1 MNATRAYLRSL
12 DPHLPRSVWLVQIG
26 GAVNAFG
33 TGMVIPFTLIYLHN
47 VRGISLAAA
56 GAAVGIGA
64 VAALATG
71 VLAGSIVDRV
81 GGRNTL
87 VFGLLLQA
95 GSIALFPQVRTAWD
109 AAVLLALQGAGTACF
124 WPGQSTLLAR
134 LADPETRHHAYAL
147 QRISMN
153 LGIGLGG
160 VVGGLI
166 ATTADPQSF
175 TTLYLFDAA
184 TFLAFVVVLAF
195 VREPRPAAMPLGEAR
210 PGYREVVRD
219 RPFLALLGLNVVFVA
234 AGYETLLL
242 APVYAKNQAG
252 VSERWIGMIW
262 FANTLFIVLAQMPI
276 SKWLEGRRRMVALA
290 AMNVC
295 FAAAALVILVGGTLF
310 EGDRGGARD
319 DRRDADLRRRA
330 SACRGRR
337 RVRSSPTW
345 RRPASA
351 GATSRS
357 RACRG
362 APARSSG
369 PRSAGRCSAGSR
381 TPSGRS
387 RPARACS
394 PERAASRWS
403 GACRPPF
410 AARRVS
416 QRASCQPRQR
426 VFRPARAGRM
436 RRMSTPILDDPLSTD
451 AQPASHQASAAAA
464 ACRERRSGSAPAR

>member
-1 MNATRAYLRSL
+1 MSAARAYLRSL

-56 GAAVGIGA
+56 GGALAFAAVVALGA
-64 VAALATG
+64 G
-71 VLAGSIVDRV
+71 VMAGGVVDRV

-87 VFGLLLQA
+87 AFGLLLQTV
-95 GSIALFPQVRTAWD
+95 SMALFPQVRSAWD
-109 AAVLLALQGAGTACF
+109 AAALLAVQGIGTACF

-166 ATTADPQSF
+166 ATTADPHSF
-175 TTLYLFDAA
+175 TVLYLLDAA
-184 TFLAFVVVLAF
+184 TFLAFVVVLGF
-195 VREPRPAAMPLGEAR
+195 VHEPRPAPAPRGEVK

-219 RPFLALLGLNVVFVA
+219 RPFLALIGLNVVFVA

-242 APVYAKNQAG
+242 TPVYAKNEAG

-295 FAAAALVILVGGTLF
+295 FAAASLVILVGGTLF
-310 EGDRGGARD
+310 EATAAALVMTGATLIFAVGECLQGPTQGALV
-319 DRRDADLRRRA
+319 ADMAPSRLSGRYFALSSMSWSTGAILGPAIGAPLLGWKPNAVWPLAACACLLAGAGCLALERHLPPALRRTP
-330 SACRGRR
+330 
-337 RVRSSPTW
+337 RVAP
-345 RRPASA
+345 
-351 GATSRS
+351 GF
-357 RACRG
+357 
-362 APARSSG
+362 APAAVEGVPAGSSG
-369 PRSAGRCSAGSR
+369 
-381 TPSGRS
+381 
-387 RPARACS
+387 
-394 PERAASRWS
+394 
-403 GACRPPF
+403 
-410 AARRVS
+410 
-416 QRASCQPRQR
+416 
-426 VFRPARAGRM
+426 
-436 RRMSTPILDDPLSTD
+436 
-451 AQPASHQASAAAA
+451 
-464 ACRERRSGSAPAR
+464 

>member
-1 MNATRAYLRSL
+1 MQAARSYLRSL

-56 GAAVGIGA
+56 GGALA
-64 VAALATG
+64 VAATVALT
-71 VLAGSIVDRV
+71 AGIAAGNIVDRV

-87 VFGLLLQA
+87 AFGLILQTI
-95 GSIALFPQVRTAWD
+95 SMALFPLVHNAWQ
-109 AAVLLALQGAGTACF
+109 AAGLLALQGIGTACF

-166 ATTADPQSF
+166 ATTADPHSF
-175 TTLYLFDAA
+175 TVLYLLDAA
-184 TFLAFVVVLAF
+184 TFLAFVVVLGF
-195 VREPRPAAMPLGEAR
+195 VREPRPAPTPLGEAK

-242 APVYAKNQAG
+242 TPVYAKNQAG

-276 SKWLEGRRRMVALA
+276 SKWLEGRRRMLALA
-290 AMNVC
+290 VMNVC
-295 FAAAALVILVGGTLF
+295 FAVAALVVLIGGTLF
-310 EGDRGGARD
+310 EAGAAAVVMIGATLIFAVGECLQGPTQGALV
-319 DRRDADLRRRA
+319 ADLAPGRLSGRYFA
-330 SACRGRR
+330 LSSMSWSTGAILGPAIGGVLLGWKPNAVWPLAACACLLAGVGCLALERHL
-337 RVRSSPTW
+337 P
-345 RRPASA
+345 PAL
-351 GATSRS
+351 R
-357 RACRG
+357 
-362 APARSSG
+362 
-369 PRSAGRCSAGSR
+369 R
-381 TPSGRS
+381 TPRVPESFVPAVDGVPAGTSG
-387 RPARACS
+387 
-394 PERAASRWS
+394 
-403 GACRPPF
+403 
-410 AARRVS
+410 
-416 QRASCQPRQR
+416 
-426 VFRPARAGRM
+426 
-436 RRMSTPILDDPLSTD
+436 
-451 AQPASHQASAAAA
+451 
-464 ACRERRSGSAPAR
+464 

>member
-175 TTLYLFDAA
+175 TTLYLLDAA

-195 VREPRPAAMPLGEAR
+195 VREPRQAAMPLGEAR
-210 PGYREVVRD
+210 PGYREVMRD

-242 APVYAKNQAG
+242 TPVYAKNQAG

-295 FAAAALVILVGGTLF
+295 FAIASLVILVGGTLF
-310 EGDRGGARD
+310 EATAAALVMVGATLIFAVGECLQGPTQGALVADMAPSRLSGRYFALSSMSWSTGAILGPAIGGPLLGWKPNAVWPLAACACLLAGAGCLALE
-319 DRRDADLRRRA
+319 RRLPPALRRTP
-330 SACRGRR
+330 
-337 RVRSSPTW
+337 RVAAGFV
-345 RRPASA
+345 PAAAEGVPA
-351 GATSRS
+351 G
-357 RACRG
+357 
-362 APARSSG
+362 SSG
-369 PRSAGRCSAGSR
+369 
-381 TPSGRS
+381 
-387 RPARACS
+387 
-394 PERAASRWS
+394 
-403 GACRPPF
+403 
-410 AARRVS
+410 
-416 QRASCQPRQR
+416 
-426 VFRPARAGRM
+426 
-436 RRMSTPILDDPLSTD
+436 
-451 AQPASHQASAAAA
+451 
-464 ACRERRSGSAPAR
+464 

>member
-1 MNATRAYLRSL
+1 MSAARAYLRSL

-33 TGMVIPFTLIYLHN
+33 TGMVIPFILIYLHN

-56 GAAVGIGA
+56 GGALAIAAAVALAAG
-64 VAALATG
+64 VAA
-71 VLAGSIVDRV
+71 GSVVDRV

-87 VFGLLLQA
+87 AFGLLLQTV
-95 GSIALFPQVRTAWD
+95 SMALFPQVRSAWD
-109 AAVLLALQGAGTACF
+109 AAALLALQGIGTACF

-166 ATTADPQSF
+166 ATTADPHSF
-175 TTLYLFDAA
+175 TVLYLLDAA
-184 TFLAFVVVLAF
+184 TFLAFVVVLGF
-195 VREPRPAAMPLGEAR
+195 VREPRPGPAPQGEAK
-210 PGYREVVRD
+210 PGYREVLRN

-242 APVYAKNQAG
+242 TPVYAKNQAG

-295 FAAAALVILVGGTLF
+295 FAAAALVILIGGTLF
-310 EGDRGGARD
+310 EAGAAALVMVGATLIFAVGECLQGPTQGALVADMAPSRLSGRYFALSSMSWSTGAILGPAIGGPLLGWKPNAVWPLAACACLLAGAGCLALE
-319 DRRDADLRRRA
+319 RRLPAALRRTPRVAPGFVPAAAGGVRA
-330 SACRGRR
+330 G
-337 RVRSSPTW
+337 
-345 RRPASA
+345 
-351 GATSRS
+351 
-357 RACRG
+357 
-362 APARSSG
+362 SSG
-369 PRSAGRCSAGSR
+369 
-381 TPSGRS
+381 
-387 RPARACS
+387 
-394 PERAASRWS
+394 
-403 GACRPPF
+403 
-410 AARRVS
+410 
-416 QRASCQPRQR
+416 
-426 VFRPARAGRM
+426 
-436 RRMSTPILDDPLSTD
+436 
-451 AQPASHQASAAAA
+451 
-464 ACRERRSGSAPAR
+464 

>member
-1 MNATRAYLRSL
+1 MSAARSYLRSL
-12 DPHLPRSVWLVQIG
+12 DPHLPRSVWLVQFG

-56 GAAVGIGA
+56 GGALAIAAAVALTAGI
-64 VAALATG
+64 AAG
-71 VLAGSIVDRV
+71 NVVDRV

-87 VFGLLLQA
+87 AFGLLLQTI
-95 GSIALFPQVRTAWD
+95 SMALFPLVHNAWE
-109 AAVLLALQGAGTACF
+109 AAALLAVQGIGTACF

-166 ATTADPQSF
+166 ATTADPHSF
-175 TTLYLFDAA
+175 TVLYLLDAA

-195 VREPRPAAMPLGEAR
+195 VHEPRPAPAPDGEAK
-210 PGYREVVRD
+210 PGYRAVLRD

-242 APVYAKNQAG
+242 TPVYAKNQAG

-262 FANTLFIVLAQMPI
+262 FANTIFIVLAQMPI

-295 FAAAALVILVGGTLF
+295 FAVAALVVLVGGTLF
-310 EGDRGGARD
+310 EAGAAAVVMIGATLIFAVGECLQGPTQGALVADMAPGRLSGRYFALSSMSWSTGAILGPGIGGVLLGWKPNAVWPLAACACLLAGAGCLVLE
-319 DRRDADLRRRA
+319 RRLPPALRRTP
-330 SACRGRR
+330 
-337 RVRSSPTW
+337 RVAEGFVPRVEGV
-345 RRPASA
+345 PA
-351 GATSRS
+351 G
-357 RACRG
+357 
-362 APARSSG
+362 SSG
-369 PRSAGRCSAGSR
+369 
-381 TPSGRS
+381 
-387 RPARACS
+387 
-394 PERAASRWS
+394 
-403 GACRPPF
+403 
-410 AARRVS
+410 
-416 QRASCQPRQR
+416 
-426 VFRPARAGRM
+426 
-436 RRMSTPILDDPLSTD
+436 
-451 AQPASHQASAAAA
+451 
-464 ACRERRSGSAPAR
+464 

>member
-1 MNATRAYLRSL
+1 MSAARAYLRSL

-56 GAAVGIGA
+56 GGALAFAAVVALGA
-64 VAALATG
+64 G
-71 VLAGSIVDRV
+71 VLAGSVVDRV

-87 VFGLLLQA
+87 AFGLLLQTV
-95 GSIALFPQVRTAWD
+95 SMALFPQVRTAWD
-109 AAVLLALQGAGTACF
+109 AAALLALQGIGTACF

-166 ATTADPQSF
+166 ATTAVPHSF
-175 TTLYLFDAA
+175 TVLYLLDAA
-184 TFLAFVVVLAF
+184 TFLAFVVVLGF
-195 VREPRPAAMPLGEAR
+195 VREPRPGTAHHGEVK
-210 PGYREVVRD
+210 PGYREVLRD
-219 RPFLALLGLNVVFVA
+219 RPFLALIGLNVVFVA

-242 APVYAKNQAG
+242 TPVYAKNQAG

-295 FAAAALVILVGGTLF
+295 FAAASLVILIGGTLF
-310 EGDRGGARD
+310 EAGAAALAMVGATLIFAVGECLQGPTQGALV
-319 DRRDADLRRRA
+319 ADMAPSRLSGRYFALSSMSWSTGAILGPAIGAPLLGWKPNVVWPLAACACLLAGVGCLALERHLPPALRRTP
-330 SACRGRR
+330 
-337 RVRSSPTW
+337 RVAPGFV
-345 RRPASA
+345 PAAVESVPA
-351 GATSRS
+351 G
-357 RACRG
+357 
-362 APARSSG
+362 SSG
-369 PRSAGRCSAGSR
+369 
-381 TPSGRS
+381 
-387 RPARACS
+387 
-394 PERAASRWS
+394 
-403 GACRPPF
+403 
-410 AARRVS
+410 
-416 QRASCQPRQR
+416 
-426 VFRPARAGRM
+426 
-436 RRMSTPILDDPLSTD
+436 
-451 AQPASHQASAAAA
+451 
-464 ACRERRSGSAPAR
+464 